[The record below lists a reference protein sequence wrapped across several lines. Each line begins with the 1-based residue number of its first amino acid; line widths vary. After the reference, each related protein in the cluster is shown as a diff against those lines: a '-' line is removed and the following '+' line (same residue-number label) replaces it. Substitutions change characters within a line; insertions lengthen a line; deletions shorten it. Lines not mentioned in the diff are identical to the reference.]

1 MERAAAAPQA
11 CAAAISTVMDKVRQ
25 KVENSNDLDL
35 SDESSSINLETLSA
49 FMQGDG
55 RTILDNALRRF
66 ADDQSSLASRGVAAI
81 KRGAEE
87 IDKPKEEKPYTS
99 ALRDTTTEY
108 EPHDDTCPQQPEKK
122 TRTPST
128 PNEDDLSSDAD
139 DRGTQYFAMNG
150 QGRRGKTAGD
160 DTPSCYSYAATEEA
174 SSCTTSRSS
183 SRKGTTR
190 GRSPGSLSNSD
201 APDKVQRVADDSPKV
216 CKDYYKPGK
225 VTVFQRMR
233 AVDRHAWHH
242 RLHRVHGPAD
252 APRRPECL

>member
-87 IDKPKEEKPYTS
+87 IDKPKEEN
-99 ALRDTTTEY
+99 
-108 EPHDDTCPQQPEKK
+108 
-122 TRTPST
+122 RTPQ
-128 PNEDDLSSDAD
+128 LY
-139 DRGTQYFAMNG
+139 GT
-150 QGRRGKTAGD
+150 RL
-160 DTPSCYSYAATEEA
+160 PS
-174 SSCTTSRSS
+174 TSRMMTHAPSN
-183 SRKGTTR
+183 RKIKREHLQRQTKMIYHLTPTTVVH
-190 GRSPGSLSNSD
+190 SISL
-201 APDKVQRVADDSPKV
+201 
-216 CKDYYKPGK
+216 
-225 VTVFQRMR
+225 
-233 AVDRHAWHH
+233 
-242 RLHRVHGPAD
+242 
-252 APRRPECL
+252 